1 MLLLLSGAS
10 GVGKSTARQL
20 IQERLGSRVE
30 AVELAH
36 LAAIPATPTVSWRQQ
51 TAEKAVR
58 RALELRDEGQ
68 HLLLAGDPVVPGEI
82 LATPSARHLDIAIC
96 LLDADEA
103 TQTARLLSRGDPDE
117 LLPNHLAFAAWLRR
131 HARDPQHMLHVITD
145 GSWEPMRWD
154 RVRRVPTGDP
164 HWRIPIID
172 SSGLS
177 KDEVADHASRWA
189 DSALAGQQ
197 PVFRAGWYRLIAPPR
212 MDQRE
217 AAGRSAPK
225 RGESPRVSWRV

>member
-1 MLLLLSGAS
+1 MLLLISGAS

-20 IQERLGSRVE
+20 IQERLGDRIE

-36 LAAIPATPTVSWRQQ
+36 LAAIPAVPTVSWRQQ

-58 RALELRDEGQ
+58 RALKLRDENR

-117 LLPNHLAFAAWLRR
+117 LLPNHLGFSAWLRH
-131 HARDPQHMLHVITD
+131 HAHDPQHMLHVITD
-145 GSWEPMRWD
+145 GGWEQMRWD
-154 RVRRVPTGDP
+154 RVRRVRTGDP
-164 HWRIPIID
+164 HWQIPILD

-177 KDEVADHASRWA
+177 KDEVANRASRWV
-189 DSALAGQQ
+189 DSALAGRQ
-197 PVFRAGWYRLIAPPR
+197 PVFRAGWYRLIEPLR
-212 MDQRE
+212 KDQRD
-217 AAGRSAPK
+217 APGRSAP
-225 RGESPRVSWRV
+225 GPAL

>member
-20 IQERLGSRVE
+20 VQERLGNRIE

-36 LAAIPATPTVSWRQQ
+36 LAAIPAVPTVSWRQQ
-51 TAEKAVR
+51 TAEKVVR
-58 RALELRDEGQ
+58 RALKLRDEDR

-96 LLDADEA
+96 LLDANEA
-103 TQTARLLSRGDPDE
+103 TQTARLRSRGEPEE

-131 HARDPQHMLHVITD
+131 HAHDPQHMLHVITD
-145 GSWEPMRWD
+145 GGWEQMRWD
-154 RVRRVPTGDP
+154 RVRRVRTGDP

-177 KDEVADHASRWA
+177 KEEVANRASRWA
-189 DSALAGQQ
+189 DSARAGQQ
-197 PVFRAGWYRLIAPPR
+197 PVFRAGWYRLIEPPR
-212 MDQRE
+212 KDQRE
-217 AAGRSAPK
+217 TPARSAPG
-225 RGESPRVSWRV
+225 RAL